1 MMRNSRLALCSVL
14 LSGLLSSLAPPLCAR
29 QQTDPFYTNLLQK
42 AEKSFIARNYAEAA
56 RDLEIAAFG
65 LGGNKVPLA
74 RALVYLSIS
83 RYYLKDIAA
92 SEQNLQQAAAVMA
105 DEALAG
111 LELHESARPILR
123 KLLAYF
129 GIPQPQAEPLAGESP
144 VPEPKP
150 VAGADALDKPAGE
163 KTAEPDNRP
172 RNPSPEPQPVLKLDE
187 LKEGD
192 LVPLELVDTRPAV
205 VKRVP
210 AVYPSTAGARSI
222 EGTVVVNALISE
234 TGSVLRTE
242 IGRSM
247 KNYAGFDQAA
257 ARAVLQWEFDPAVV
271 NGTRVKVW
279 LPVAIKF
286 QKRS

>member
-1 MMRNSRLALCSVL
+1 MWLLAGL
-14 LSGLLSSLAPPLCAR
+14 LSGLVHTLPVR
-29 QQTDPFYTNLLQK
+29 QQTDPFYTNLLHK
-42 AEKSFIARNYAEAA
+42 AEKSFIAKNYAEAA

-83 RYYLKDIAA
+83 KYYLKDIKA
-92 SEQNLQQAAAVMA
+92 SEQSLQQAAAVMA

-111 LELHESARPILR
+111 LELHESARPVLR
-123 KLLAYF
+123 KLVDYF
-129 GIPQPQAEPLAGESP
+129 GIPQPQAEPGAEESP
-144 VPEPKP
+144 QPKADP
-150 VAGADALDKPAGE
+150 GAPTGPAAPSL
-163 KTAEPDNRP
+163 KAEPA
-172 RNPSPEPQPVLKLDE
+172 LKLDA

-192 LVPLELVDTRPAV
+192 LVPLELVDTRPTA
-205 VKRVP
+205 VKRVR
-210 AVYPSTAGARSI
+210 AVYPSTSGARSI

-234 TGSVLRTE
+234 KGSVLRTE

-247 KNYAGFDQAA
+247 KDYAGFDQSA
-257 ARAVLQWEFDPAVV
+257 ARAVQQWEFDPAVV
-271 NGTRVKVW
+271 NGIRVKVW